1 MPTGEDELI
10 SSILLLQDVEKR
22 LFGNLQAAV
31 AGKVP
36 RAQQEAIMDEM
47 NEVAASRASLYDNLL
62 TLYSEKQSVIANTR
76 QDLVDQRTVVR
87 VLEDQMNKAKHNFN
101 ALKADSANKLRM
113 VEINTYYGKKYQA
126 YGGILKVIA
135 IACLPLILLAIL
147 KNRNMLPS
155 SLITFLC
162 VVIIAVTVYLVIR
175 RIIDLLSRSNMS
187 FDEYNWHFDPAAQKS
202 LSRGSSAFDLRSAAD
217 KWARGLAGKFGVGCV
232 GQECCSEGMTY
243 DATKNKCVEGAS
255 THAQSSSPAAIAV
268 PVTTAAPNSPPIS
281 LRVEETVEQTV

>member
-1 MPTGEDELI
+1 
-10 SSILLLQDVEKR
+10 
-22 LFGNLQAAV
+22 
-31 AGKVP
+31 
-36 RAQQEAIMDEM
+36 MDEM

-155 SLITFLC
+155 SLIYVSHVCVFVFWFLRRTSNSLFC
-162 VVIIAVTVYLVIR
+162 SHAHFVV
-175 RIIDLLSRSNMS
+175 LSM
-187 FDEYNWHFDPAAQKS
+187 S
-202 LSRGSSAFDLRSAAD
+202 LSFH
-217 KWARGLAGKFGVGCV
+217 
-232 GQECCSEGMTY
+232 Q
-243 DATKNKCVEGAS
+243 
-255 THAQSSSPAAIAV
+255 
-268 PVTTAAPNSPPIS
+268 
-281 LRVEETVEQTV
+281 